1 MYFKLNDALE
11 KFYAS
16 FGVERP
22 DQFSSRALL
31 RKAIDA
37 GILEEDGIENYGGMT
52 VYDDTIYGDYRYN
65 DVARMLGE
73 FFHADVTFEQVLAFY
88 GLTLLGEGDCPHCG
102 GFTKCVETY
111 GHELNDGDYCTPNS
125 YIVDYYVQE
134 CPVCGERYKMK
145 P

>member
-22 DQFSSRALL
+22 DQSSSRALL
-31 RKAIDA
+31 RKAIETGIISEKKLPEYA
-37 GILEEDGIENYGGMT
+37 GMLVIEN
-52 VYDDTIYGDYRYN
+52 TIGEHRCN
-65 DVARMLGE
+65 DIARMLGE

-88 GLTLLGEGDCPHCG
+88 GLTLWGDGDCPHCG
-102 GFTKCVETY
+102 GFTKCVETV

-134 CPVCGERYKMK
+134 CPICGERYKMK